1 MRVIGVATIDEQSR
15 RLPTDVYSARK
26 GHSIFISHCAAFLVL
41 MVYKWAFKSA
51 SAAQVLLLALVVYG
65 LTPLWTNGVDQRSDS
80 ILCGDECGGDFLTHV
95 TGNGGLWQ
103 VSEAPKY
110 FGGGVKKRI
119 KFPLPPLTDH
129 PDTTPPQV
137 SSPSQPRQHDP
148 GCAMAS
154 IRKSTPHEA
163 TDAPAPQQSPRA
175 DINDSKIGNAPTLN
189 VNAPQ
194 VGGLHH
200 SKPDPASMG
209 PLNRVQYFVSE
220 RRFDAFESNINGMVG
235 TVIKDAVD
243 LDPWMPKAVQA
254 GVEKSWEVL
263 WVEIVDAMRDDWMKN
278 NAGDDHSAQHQALFD
293 LSTWPPAPSYCP
305 NVLRTLRARVLYA
318 LFPADKSIWYIVQ
331 QPLAIFL
338 MFLLVAPFGI
348 STVMWMLLLLLI
360 EKGEYQLVNWV
371 LLFKSTNF
379 LKFGLLPL
387 FKNYFE
393 LYFRVTAGNCHVPGP
408 LDTSANVANALFIGS
423 WSLGWLAFGL
433 YKHRRAQRAAE
444 LSDGYTVGEGGLQGA
459 VLADDLLLT
468 RMMIWDFIAFWLVIL
483 FGALDLVSRVDGAT
497 FSRLGSQLIL
507 FFGGGGA
514 VDTLHTDF
522 FELLTCALGLTSMPF
537 LLLKLPDV
545 GQFLLRLFPTG
556 YDQAG
561 HLRLMMSIREMK
573 KKWEAEQD
581 LDKMDLDGDGKIS
594 FSEFASAWWSDAKK
608 KWVKLYGPGCG
619 SPRTPPR
626 SKVAPVLNLM

>member
-1 MRVIGVATIDEQSR
+1 M
-15 RLPTDVYSARK
+15 
-26 GHSIFISHCAAFLVL
+26 
-41 MVYKWAFKSA
+41 
-51 SAAQVLLLALVVYG
+51 SAA
-65 LTPLWTNGVDQRSDS
+65 PLFFFP
-80 ILCGDECGGDFLTHV
+80 L
-95 TGNGGLWQ
+95 Q
-103 VSEAPKY
+103 VSRAPAQY
-110 FGGGVKKRI
+110 KRLS
-119 KFPLPPLTDH
+119 PRSRTA
-129 PDTTPPQV
+129 TPQSTRPSCGMV
-137 SSPSQPRQHDP
+137 SR
-148 GCAMAS
+148 G
-154 IRKSTPHEA
+154 KSTPDEE
-163 TDAPAPQQSPRA
+163 TDAPAPEQSPKA
-175 DINDSKIGNAPTLN
+175 ETNGSKIGNAPTWN
-189 VNAPQ
+189 INAPQ

-200 SKPDPASMG
+200 CKPGPASMG
-209 PLNRVQYFVSE
+209 PWNRVQHFVSE

-263 WVEIVDAMRDDWMKN
+263 WEEIVDAMRDDWMKN

-293 LSTWPPAPSYCP
+293 LSTWPPAPSFCP

-338 MFLLVAPFGI
+338 MLLLVAPFGI

-393 LYFRVTAGNCHVPGP
+393 LYFRVTAENCHVPDP
-408 LDTSANVANALFIGS
+408 LDTTANVANALFIGS
-423 WSLGWLAFGL
+423 WALGWLAFGL

-459 VLADDLLLT
+459 VLADDRLLT

-483 FGALDLVSRVDGAT
+483 LGALDLVSRIDGAT
-497 FSRLGSQLIL
+497 FSSLGSQFIL
-507 FFGGGGA
+507 FFGGGT

-522 FELLTCALGLTSMPF
+522 FELLTCVLGLTSMPF
-537 LLLKLPDV
+537 LLLKLPELS
-545 GQFLLRLFPTG
+545 QFLLRLFPTG

-594 FSEFASAWWSDAKK
+594 FSELASAWWSDAKK
-608 KWVKLYGPGCG
+608 RWVKLYGPGCG
-619 SPRTPPR
+619 APR
-626 SKVAPVLNLM
+626 SKVAPALM

>member
-1 MRVIGVATIDEQSR
+1 MNCHAVY
-15 RLPTDVYSARK
+15 RLMYSARK
-26 GHSIFISHCAAFLVL
+26 GHTSTCKVFIHA
-41 MVYKWAFKSA
+41 
-51 SAAQVLLLALVVYG
+51 VLLLSFDLYLNITLRGRVEGPAV
-65 LTPLWTNGVDQRSDS
+65 
-80 ILCGDECGGDFLTHV
+80 C
-95 TGNGGLWQ
+95 
-103 VSEAPKY
+103 
-110 FGGGVKKRI
+110 
-119 KFPLPPLTDH
+119 LP
-129 PDTTPPQV
+129 
-137 SSPSQPRQHDP
+137 
-148 GCAMAS
+148 
-154 IRKSTPHEA
+154 RKSRGGECAARPMGKSTLDEEA
-163 TDAPAPQQSPRA
+163 DAPAPQQSPKA
-175 DINDSKIGNAPTLN
+175 NTNDSKVDNAPTWN

-194 VGGLHH
+194 CGGLHH

-209 PLNRVQYFVSE
+209 PWNRVQHFVSE

-263 WVEIVDAMRDDWMKN
+263 WEEIVDAMRDDWMKN

-293 LSTWPPAPSYCP
+293 LSTWPPAPSFCP

-338 MFLLVAPFGI
+338 MLLLVAPFGI

-393 LYFRVTAGNCHVPGP
+393 LYFRVTAGNCHVPDP
-408 LDTSANVANALFIGS
+408 LDTTANVANALFIGS
-423 WSLGWLAFGL
+423 WALGWLAFGL

-459 VLADDLLLT
+459 HLADDLLLT

-483 FGALDLVSRVDGAT
+483 LGALDLVSRIDGAT
-497 FSRLGSQLIL
+497 FSSLGSQFIL
-507 FFGGGGA
+507 FFGGGT

-522 FELLTCALGLTSMPF
+522 FELLTCVLGLTSMPF
-537 LLLKLPDV
+537 LLLKLPELS
-545 GQFLLRLFPTG
+545 QFLLRLFPTG

-594 FSEFASAWWSDAKK
+594 FSELASAWWSDAKK
-608 KWVKLYGPGCG
+608 RWVELYGPGCG
-619 SPRTPPR
+619 APR
-626 SKVAPVLNLM
+626 SKVAPALM